1 MRFVHILSTGDLEV
15 DGVSLLLCYD
25 CEEGM
30 YRLEWNDGVAN
41 RYTEQYTELS
51 TALARLAC
59 LAKCGEEEW
68 GIGFEQDESDFV
80 AVADEFFEKAT
91 A

>member
-1 MRFVHILSTGDLEV
+1 MRFAHILKTGDLQIE
-15 DGVSLLLCYD
+15 GISLILCYD
-25 CEEGM
+25 RVEGT

-41 RYTEQYTELS
+41 DYFEQYTELS